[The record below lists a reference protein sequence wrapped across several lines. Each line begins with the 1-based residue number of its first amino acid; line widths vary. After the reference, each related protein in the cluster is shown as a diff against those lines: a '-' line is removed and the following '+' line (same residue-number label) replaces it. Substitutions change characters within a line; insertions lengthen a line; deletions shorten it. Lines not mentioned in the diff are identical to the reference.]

1 MTEVY
6 LDNSATTRCL
16 ESVANIVAKVM
27 CEDYGNPSSMH
38 RKGFVAE
45 RYIKDAKDIFARI
58 LKVNAKELYFTSGG
72 TEANNMAIFGKIC
85 ESYFLQ

>member
-38 RKGFVAE
+38 MKGVQAE
-45 RYIKDAKDIFARI
+45 NYVKMARM
-58 LKVNAKELYFTSGG
+58 VNAKNLK
-72 TEANNMAIFGKIC
+72 ANEKLFSLPKRLCPDGRQRC
-85 ESYFLQ
+85 L

>member
-1 MTEVY
+1 MTEIY

-38 RKGFVAE
+38 MKGEQAE
-45 RYIKDAKDIFARI
+45 NY
-58 LKVNAKELYFTSGG
+58 V
-72 TEANNMAIFGKIC
+72 
-85 ESYFLQ
+85 